1 MLVKDMM
8 NHYPMTV
15 QPDDLVW
22 LATQK
27 MAWAG
32 VRHLPVLRDGALVGL
47 VSERDLAVHHARLED
62 RENRGDDTQIE
73 SIMHPHPQTA
83 SPEDSITEVAGR
95 MATSKISCLPV
106 VDKGAL
112 VGIIT
117 TTDIL
122 SSQVQAALS
131 AAPPRGKRVEDV
143 MSRDVEVA
151 HPDDHLLDAA
161 GRMQNRT
168 IRHLPV
174 INGEGTVV
182 GLLSDR
188 DVRTAIGDPMR
199 AFDDAKGAAGSTRLD
214 ALRVEDAMSRPP
226 VTTTP
231 DRLCSEVARDF
242 VGMRAS
248 AVPVV
253 DDSGTL
259 VGMLSYIDLLR
270 GLAS

>member
-8 NHYPMTV
+8 NRYPMTV

-27 MAWAG
+27 MTWAG
-32 VRHLPVLRDGALVGL
+32 VRHLPVIRDGALVGL
-47 VSERDLAVHHARLED
+47 VSERDLAVHHAQVEHG
-62 RENRGDDTQIE
+62 ENARIE
-73 SIMHPHPQTA
+73 SIMRPHPQTA
-83 SPEDSITEVAGR
+83 SPEDSITEVTGR
-95 MATSKISCLPV
+95 MASSKISCLPV

-117 TTDIL
+117 ATDIL
-122 SSQVQAALS
+122 SSQVRTALS
-131 AAPPRGKRVEDV
+131 AAPPRGQRVEDV
-143 MSRDVEVA
+143 MSRDVEAV

-161 GRMQNRT
+161 GRMQNRS

-174 INGEGTVV
+174 IDGEGKVV
-182 GLLSDR
+182 GVLSDS
-188 DVRTAIGDPMR
+188 DVRMAIGDPMR
-199 AFDDAKGAAGSTRLD
+199 AFDETRGAAGSTRLD

-253 DDSGTL
+253 DDSGAL

-270 GLAS
+270 GLA